1 VHRANSSDRAEL
13 DALTGEGI
21 ARTLTWIADQLEAPE
36 PQISREGIVELLRLL
51 AAIYKREGDTHER
64 GE

>member
-1 VHRANSSDRAEL
+1 
-13 DALTGEGI
+13 
-21 ARTLTWIADQLEAPE
+21 LEAPE